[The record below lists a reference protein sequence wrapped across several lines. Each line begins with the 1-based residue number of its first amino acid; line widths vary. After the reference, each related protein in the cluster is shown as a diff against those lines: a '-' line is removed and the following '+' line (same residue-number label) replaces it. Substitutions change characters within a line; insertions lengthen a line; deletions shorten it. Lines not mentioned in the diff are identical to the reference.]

1 MQPTQSAVETATK
14 HAGAQPAVVIQ
25 VVSTAKQREAFLR
38 VPWNLGMQDD
48 PLWVPPL
55 LDDYRRMLD
64 PKKSPFLP
72 HGELECYIAYQHGQV
87 VGRICA
93 HIDFDYDKIWTEE
106 PKTAFFGFFECKND
120 VAVARALL
128 TAAEQFA
135 KARGRTRVLGPFT
148 LDSKGEMGLLVE
160 GFMTPPRIGTSYNKP
175 YLGSLVEA
183 AGFSKAK
190 DLYCWWYQA
199 NSPIDPLT
207 QKMAARTRALP
218 NVRIRTASLKHM
230 QREVEIV
237 RDIYNEAWSKNW
249 STVPFTAKEMEIMAS
264 DYKVFIDPE
273 IVLIA
278 EVDGEPAALCL
289 AVPDVNEV
297 IKDFDGELMRKPWNL
312 VRMLYRLRYRRPKN
326 ARLILLGVKEKYR
339 ASRKYGALAAVL
351 YEEVARRGSK
361 RGYQGGELGWTL
373 EDNHQINKGI
383 ERMGA
388 KHYKTYRVYQRDL
401 SAPPG

>member
-1 MQPTQSAVETATK
+1 MQPTPSATAPSPRPPASAT
-14 HAGAQPAVVIQ
+14 QPAVVLE
-25 VVSTAKQREAFLR
+25 VVRTAKQREAFLR
-38 VPWNLGMQDD
+38 VPWKLGMQHD

-55 LDDYRRMLD
+55 LDDQRRMLD

-72 HGELECYIAYQHGQV
+72 HGELECYIAHQAGRV

-93 HIDFDYDKIWTEE
+93 HLDFDYDKIWTEE
-106 PKTAFFGFFECKND
+106 PRTAFFGFFDCVD
-120 VAVARALL
+120 DAHVARVLL
-128 TAAEQFA
+128 SAAEQFA
-135 KARGRTRVLGPFT
+135 SRRGRARVLGPFT

-160 GFMTPPRIGTSYNKP
+160 GFDTPPRIGTSYNKP
-175 YLGSLVEA
+175 YLGKLVEA

-190 DLYCWWYQA
+190 DLYCFWYDA
-199 NSPIDPLT
+199 GKPIDPFT

-230 QREVEIV
+230 QREVDIV

-249 STVPFTAKEMEIMAS
+249 STVPFTEREMEIMAS

-312 VRMLYRLRYRRPKN
+312 VRLLWRLKFARPKS

-351 YEEVARRGSK
+351 YEEVAKRGSK
-361 RGYQGGELGWTL
+361 RGYRGGELGWTL

-388 KHYKTYRVYQRDL
+388 RHYKTYRVYQRTL
-401 SAPPG
+401 GG